1 MTAAPH
7 DNRDESEEAGLM
19 LFGGIDLDCTLLHL
33 PRKRCQNCGQPALV
47 ARRALESQ
55 DREILCAACAGLRR

>member
-1 MTAAPH
+1 
-7 DNRDESEEAGLM
+7 M
-19 LFGGIDLDCTLLHL
+19 LFGGVDLDCTLLQL

-55 DREILCAACAGLRR
+55 DRVILCAACAGLRR